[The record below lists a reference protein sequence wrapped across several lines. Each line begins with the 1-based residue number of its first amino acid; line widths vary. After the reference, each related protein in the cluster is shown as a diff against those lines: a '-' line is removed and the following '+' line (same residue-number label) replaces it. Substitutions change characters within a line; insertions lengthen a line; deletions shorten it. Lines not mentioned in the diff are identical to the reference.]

1 MKVYT
6 NAPRLKRYQR
16 IATITLFGGMAVLA
30 LSIIFSF
37 RPQYVNI
44 AWILAFVGLG
54 IATIGSY
61 YVNRWLRR
69 PMPDEVLAQVLKRLD
84 KRHVL
89 YNYFEPV
96 RHLLL
101 TPKGLVVLHARRY
114 EGKAE
119 CVDGQ
124 WRGKR
129 GIWRIYTR
137 GLTAENLGNPTA
149 EAQQA
154 VETVRAWLRQHMPD
168 IADEVD
174 VGAVVVFVN
183 SNDVELH
190 MSGECGD
197 VPVVFPKQLRSTLNK
212 HILPK
217 MRTLNGHTYQALK
230 ETLDNTFDVQALQDL
245 GGHNT

>member
-30 LSIIFSF
+30 LSIILSF

-44 AWILAFVGLG
+44 AWLLAFVGLG

-101 TPKGLVVLHARRY
+101 TPSGLVVLHARRY

-149 EAQQA
+149 EARQA
-154 VETVRAWLRQHMPD
+154 VEAVREWLRRRNPE
-168 IADEVD
+168 IADAVD
-174 VGAVVVFVN
+174 VDAVVVFIN
-183 SNDVELH
+183 PDAVELR
-190 MSGECGD
+190 MTGECGD
-197 VPVVFPKQLRSTLNK
+197 VPVVFPKQVRAVLNK
-212 HILPK
+212 QVLPK
-217 MRTLNGHTYQALK
+217 MRTLNGQTYMALK
-230 ETLDNTFDVQALQDL
+230 ETLDQAFNVHMLENL
-245 GGHNT
+245 GEEA